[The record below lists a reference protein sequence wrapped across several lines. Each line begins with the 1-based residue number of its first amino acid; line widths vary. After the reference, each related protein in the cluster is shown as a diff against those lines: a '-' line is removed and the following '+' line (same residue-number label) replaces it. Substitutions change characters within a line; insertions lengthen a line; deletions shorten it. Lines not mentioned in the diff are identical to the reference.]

1 MANIKSSEKRIQV
14 SERNRLRNR
23 LYKSTVRT
31 MYKKSMLSIENYSE
45 SEKEHISNLIS
56 LTYSK
61 IDKAVKK
68 GVLHNNS
75 GASKK
80 SSLSKAF
87 KEAMAR

>member
-1 MANIKSSEKRIQV
+1 MANIKSSKKRIKV

-31 MYKKSMLSIENYSE
+31 MYKKSMQSIQNYNGSN
-45 SEKEHISNLIS
+45 KEDISKIIS
-56 LTYSK
+56 ITYSK

-68 GVLHNNS
+68 KVLHANS

-80 SSLSKAF
+80 SSLSKAL
-87 KEAMAR
+87 KKALSS

>member
-1 MANIKSSEKRIQV
+1 MANIKSSEKRIQI
-14 SERNRLRNR
+14 SERNRIKNR

-31 MYKKSMLSIENYSE
+31 MYKKSMLSIENYNE
-45 SEKEHISNLIS
+45 SEKENISNLIS

-68 GVLHNNS
+68 GVIHINA

-80 SSLSKAF
+80 SSLCKAF
-87 KEAMAR
+87 KKAMLN

>member
-1 MANIKSSEKRIQV
+1 MANIKSSKKRIKV

-31 MYKKSMLSIENYSE
+31 MYKKSMQSIQNYNE
-45 SEKEHISNLIS
+45 SNKEDISKIIS
-56 LTYSK
+56 ITYSK

-68 GVLHNNS
+68 KVLHANS

-80 SSLSKAF
+80 SSLSKAL
-87 KEAMAR
+87 KKALSS

>member
-1 MANIKSSEKRIQV
+1 MANIKSAKKRIQV

-31 MYKKSMLSIENYSE
+31 MYKKSMQSIENYNE
-45 SEKEHISNLIS
+45 SKKDDICKLIS
-56 LTYSK
+56 ITYSK

-68 GVLHNNS
+68 RVLHANS

-80 SSLSKAF
+80 SSLSKAL
-87 KEAMAR
+87 KKAISS